1 MADEF
6 ISHSSESEVYNN
18 KEDSFPSTGGNEC
31 EDKRKTEKITYQSG
45 DVYEGEIENGIRN
58 GIGTCVRANGDVY
71 DGEWQNNKKNG
82 KGKITFAEGYIYEG
96 EFKDGKYL
104 GLGKMTYFI

>member
-6 ISHSSESEVYNN
+6 ISHSSETEVYNN

-45 DVYEGEIENGIRN
+45 DVNEGEIENGMRN

-71 DGEWQNNKKNG
+71 EGEWKDDKLA
-82 KGKITFAEGYIYEG
+82 KGKIVFSNGHIYEG